1 MSHSSNDNVLAL
13 AGAFQATRLVQQV
26 ATTNSIDQAAFETS
40 LKSIL
45 EIDPP
50 NTLAVYGGNTEGLT
64 LGLELLQEQ
73 FGEETQKRDM
83 ELTKY
88 IVTIMHLTGKLLKNG
103 QMLST
108 LSNGIERVR
117 AQTDHFPITHDNIVA
132 SIADIYVNTISSMKP
147 RIIVNGKQGY
157 LSSPD
162 NANKVR
168 ALLLAAIRS
177 TILWRQCGGSR
188 LQLMFKR
195 KFIAQNAEG
204 FLYNTPDSHLT

>member
-1 MSHSSNDNVLAL
+1 MSHAPDEKILAL
-13 AGAFQATRLVQQV
+13 AGIFQATRLVQKV
-26 ATTNSIDQAAFETS
+26 ATTNSLDQTAFETS
-40 LKSIL
+40 LNSII

-50 NTLAVYGGNTEGLT
+50 NTLAVYGGTTEGIT

-73 FGEETQKRDM
+73 FGEDTTKRDM

-88 IVTIMHLTGKLLKNG
+88 IVTIMHLTGKLTKNKA
-103 QMLST
+103 MLST

-117 AQTDHFPITHDNIVA
+117 AQTGHYPITHENVVA
-132 SIADIYVNTISSMKP
+132 GIADIYVNTISNIKP
-147 RIIVNGKQGY
+147 RIIVNGEQGY
-157 LSSPD
+157 LANPD

-177 TILWRQCGGSR
+177 TILWQQCGGTR

-195 KFIAQNAEG
+195 KFIAQTAGE
-204 FLYNTPDSHLT
+204 FLYNTPVSH

>member
-1 MSHSSNDNVLAL
+1 MSHAPNEKILAL
-13 AGAFQATRLVQQV
+13 AGIFQATRLVQQV
-26 ATTNSIDQAAFETS
+26 ATTNSVDQIAFETS

-50 NTLAVYGGNTEGLT
+50 NTLAVYGGTTEGVT
-64 LGLELLQEQ
+64 LGLKLLQEQ
-73 FGEETQKRDM
+73 FGEETSKRDM

-88 IVTIMHLTGKLLKNG
+88 IVTIMHLTGKLTKNR

-108 LSNGIERVR
+108 LSDGIERVR
-117 AQTDHFPITHDNIVA
+117 AQTDHFPLTHENVIA
-132 SIADIYVNTISSMKP
+132 GIADIYLNTISNLKP
-147 RIIVNGKQGY
+147 RLIVNGEQGY
-157 LSSPD
+157 LSNPE

-177 TILWRQCGGSR
+177 TILWHQCGGTR

-195 KFIAQNAEG
+195 KFIAQTAQG
-204 FLYNTPDSHLT
+204 FLYNAPDSH

>member
-1 MSHSSNDNVLAL
+1 MSHAANEKILAL
-13 AGAFQATRLVQQV
+13 AGIFQATRLVQNV
-26 ATTNSIDQAAFETS
+26 ATTNSVDEAAFETS

-64 LGLELLQEQ
+64 LGLKLLQEQ
-73 FGEETQKRDM
+73 FGEEAGKRDM

-88 IVTIMHLTGKLLKNG
+88 IVTIMHLTGKLTKDK

-117 AQTDHFPITHDNIVA
+117 AQTDHYPITHENVIA
-132 SIADIYVNTISSMKP
+132 GIADIYVNTISNIKP
-147 RIIVNGKQGY
+147 RIIVNGEQGY
-157 LSSPD
+157 LSNPD

-177 TILWRQCGGSR
+177 TILWHQCGGTR

-195 KFIAQNAEG
+195 KFIAQNAGG
-204 FLYNTPDSHLT
+204 FLYNAPDSH

>member
-1 MSHSSNDNVLAL
+1 MSHAPDEKIIAL
-13 AGAFQATRLVQQV
+13 AGLFQATRLVQQV
-26 ATTNSIDQAAFETS
+26 ATTGNIDSTALETS
-40 LKSIL
+40 LRSIL

-50 NTLAVYGGNTEGLT
+50 NTLAVYGGNTKGLT
-64 LGLELLQEQ
+64 MGLELLQEQ

-88 IVTIMHLTGKLLKNG
+88 IVTLMHLTGKLLKDK

-108 LSNGIERVR
+108 LSDGIERAR
-117 AQTDHFPITHDNIVA
+117 AQTDHYPITHDNVVA
-132 SIADIYVNTISSMKP
+132 GIADIYVNTISNIKP
-147 RIIVNGKQGY
+147 RIIVNGEQGY
-157 LSSPD
+157 LSNPD

-177 TILWRQCGGSR
+177 TILWRQCGGTR

-195 KFIAQNAEG
+195 KFIAQNAGEV
-204 FLYNTPDSHLT
+204 LYNASDSH